1 MTNGDRLREMSDD
14 ELEKLLRS
22 KIHACCRP
30 NEYCYDRPTCEDC
43 WMEWLKEEVAGD
55 E

>member
-1 MTNGDRLREMSDD
+1 MTNGDRLRAMSDE

-30 NEYCYDRPTCEDC
+30 NDYCYDRPACEDYLK
-43 WMEWLKEEVAGD
+43 EWLKEEVAED